1 MVRGACAKPERRRD
15 RVEHG
20 RVLCVFVSQRLPAQ
34 LLRGN
39 IALLDRWRV
48 KDERW
53 QGRREREKK
62 RKRDCHPGTR
72 AQDPIWTLPITIS
85 QQITE
90 TNNY

>member
-1 MVRGACAKPERRRD
+1 VVRGACAKPERRRD

-53 QGRREREKK
+53 
-62 RKRDCHPGTR
+62 
-72 AQDPIWTLPITIS
+72 
-85 QQITE
+85 
-90 TNNY
+90 